1 MQQTEH
7 YYSTSRTTM
16 MMSRSRSG
24 EQQHAPSSTTCE
36 LIAAVD
42 DVPINHHH
50 HHKNKPGKAVTAS
63 VYRAKIAGHS
73 RVVTVSWSRDLLSH
87 AFSVSISGADGAAA
101 ECRVDLRPWQFWR
114 RTGSRR
120 LDLAGATTVRVLW
133 DLRRARFS
141 SSSSSGGSGAPE
153 PKEGYFVA
161 VEAGGEVVLIQGDM
175 RRAAL
180 RRASCGAAEA
190 EAVAVARREHV
201 FGRRRFAAKA
211 RFHER
216 DDVHDVA
223 IECSSCD
230 NDNGG
235 EGDMEMRIAID
246 GEEAVQVKHLQW
258 KFRGNQSVTFLSRA
272 KVEVYWDVHDW
283 LFSAGTRP
291 ALFIFRPIVLSTNS
305 APAGAMLDTV
315 SSTTTGFCLYL
326 YAWKLD

>member
-1 MQQTEH
+1 
-7 YYSTSRTTM
+7 
-16 MMSRSRSG
+16 MMSRSG
-24 EQQHAPSSTTCE
+24 EQHAPSSTCD

-42 DVPINHHH
+42 DVVPINHHH
-50 HHKNKPGKAVTAS
+50 KPGKKAVTAS

-120 LDLAGATTVRVLW
+120 LDLAGVTTVRVLW

-141 SSSSSGGSGAPE
+141 SSSSSGSGCAPE
-153 PKEGYFVA
+153 PREGYFVA

-216 DDVHDVA
+216 GDVHDVA
-223 IECSSCD
+223 IECSCCSNGDD
-230 NDNGG
+230 NN
-235 EGDMEMRIAID
+235 DMEMRIAID

-258 KFRGNQSVTFLSRA
+258 KFRGNQSVTFSRA

-305 APAGAMLDTV
+305 APAGAMSMTTTMLDTT
-315 SSTTTGFCLYL
+315 TTTGFCLYL